1 MESRIAK
8 QGADRAGSA
17 RSGVQ
22 SVETAGTIL
31 RALATA
37 GGVLALRDL
46 AAACGM
52 GRAKVHRYL
61 VSLKRAGLVAQDERS
76 GLYRIGSAAVTVGLV
91 GLGSLSPLRHV
102 TEALPALRDRVDQTV
117 TAAIWGDM
125 GPTIVAMEEPSRT
138 VTMNIRVGSSLPLY
152 NSAIGNVFAAFMPAA
167 TVRELVAERPDFHG
181 AGSGD
186 RATIVAD
193 VRARRMSRNR
203 GSLMPGIDALA
214 APVVDYRGK
223 TIAVVCV
230 IGRSEEID
238 IDWQAPPARG
248 LAAATADMSRALG
261 FVPLTDPATR
271 RQNRG

>member
-1 MESRIAK
+1 MESRIARR
-8 QGADRAGSA
+8 GAERPAPG

-22 SVETAGTIL
+22 SVETAGEIL
-31 RALATA
+31 RALAA
-37 GGVLALRDL
+37 RGGVTTLRDL

-61 VSLKRAGLVAQDERS
+61 VSLKRAGLVAQDDRS

-138 VTMNIRVGSSLPLY
+138 VTMNIRVGSVLPLF
-152 NSAIGNVFAAFMPAA
+152 NSAIGNVFGAFMPKE
-167 TVRELVAERPDFHG
+167 TVRALLAGNPDFHG
-181 AGSGD
+181 GEKSAAD
-186 RATIVAD
+186 RAQIVAD
-193 VRARRMSRNR
+193 VRARRMARNH
-203 GSLMPGIDALA
+203 GALMPGIDALA
-214 APVVDYRGK
+214 APVFDYRGK

-238 IDWQAPPARG
+238 TGWMALPARG

-261 FVPLTDPATR
+261 FVALPESKGGR
-271 RQNRG
+271 S